1 MAYQILR
8 QEQEIDGDGNKE
20 IFMSVQVTDE
30 TGLYVRG
37 EWLSD
42 DDVAAV
48 VANPDYSDT
57 VASQIAA
64 RATASRIIV
73 SEPVPTQGFSV
84 TELLTRLSQV
94 FTPIERL
101 QLAQVMPSFAT
112 ELQIQDFAAIKQTAD
127 YLLSMTPPAIS
138 QIAVDKIAGLFS
150 EQGIDISKY
159 SAS

>member
-1 MAYQILR
+1 MTHQIIR
-8 QEQEIDGDGNKE
+8 QEQGVDSNGNPE

-42 DDVAAV
+42 DDVTAV
-48 VANPDYSDT
+48 VTNPAYSDT

-64 RATASRIIV
+64 RATAARVIV
-73 SEPVPTQGFSV
+73 SAPTPTQGFSV
-84 TELLTRLSQV
+84 TSFLTRLSQV